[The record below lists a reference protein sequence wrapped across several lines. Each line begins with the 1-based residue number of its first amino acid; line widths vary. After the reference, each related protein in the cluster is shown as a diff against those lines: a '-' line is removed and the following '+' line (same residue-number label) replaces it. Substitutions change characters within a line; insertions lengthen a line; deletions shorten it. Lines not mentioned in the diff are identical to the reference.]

1 MLYLRNKIDNLTI
14 YSSLFFPIRGKVVAN
29 ENFCRE
35 FCWKIGENHKSP
47 YGALFQGELIQYNE
61 RKKQKGVRAMP
72 NYRLT
77 LCYDGTRWKGWQK
90 QGNTD
95 NTIQGKLENLLSRLL
110 DQPVEVAGSGRTD
123 AGTHAKGQV
132 ASFRAKTGMSPQE
145 ILAGL
150 RQYLPADIGAVSL
163 EEAEP
168 RFHARLSCV
177 GKTYVYRIWRSQSPN
192 VFERNYLYFC
202 PGDLNVEKMR
212 RAASALCGRHDFRA
226 FCSLKKFKKSTVRTV
241 ESITIEELGPELRLT
256 FSGDGFLYHMVRILV
271 GTLLAVGRGELE
283 QEDMA
288 DILESQDRQRAGETV
303 PACGLC
309 LEEVRY

>member
-1 MLYLRNKIDNLTI
+1 
-14 YSSLFFPIRGKVVAN
+14 
-29 ENFCRE
+29 
-35 FCWKIGENHKSP
+35 
-47 YGALFQGELIQYNE
+47 
-61 RKKQKGVRAMP
+61 MP

-95 NTIQGKLENLLSRLL
+95 NTIQGKLETLLTRLL

-123 AGTHAKGQV
+123 GGTHARGQV
-132 ASFRAKTGMSPQE
+132 ASFRAKTDLTLQE

-150 RQYLPADIGAVSL
+150 RQYLPADIGAISL
-163 EEAEP
+163 EEAPP

-177 GKTYVYRIWRSQSPN
+177 GKTYVYRIWRSETPN
-192 VFERNYLYFC
+192 VFERNYLYFYRE
-202 PGDLNVEKMR
+202 PLDLERMR
-212 RAASALCGRHDFRA
+212 RAADQLVGRRDFRA
-226 FCSLKKFKKSTVRTV
+226 FCSLKKFKKSTVRTL
-241 ESITIEELGPELRLT
+241 ESITIEDLGPELRLT

-271 GTLLAVGRGELE
+271 GTLLAVGRGELAP
-283 QEDMA
+283 EDMEE
-288 DILESQDRQRAGETV
+288 ILSSGDRTKAGETV